1 MKIIWVIIY
10 FESLLCI
17 ILSKILLMLFSL
29 ARVQEKKQYADIFLV
44 NITPSQNKIKQ
55 NKHNKLEIFNL
66 FIILIT

>member
-29 ARVQEKKQYADIFLV
+29 PWVQEKKQYADIFLV
-44 NITPSQNKIKQ
+44 NITLRQ